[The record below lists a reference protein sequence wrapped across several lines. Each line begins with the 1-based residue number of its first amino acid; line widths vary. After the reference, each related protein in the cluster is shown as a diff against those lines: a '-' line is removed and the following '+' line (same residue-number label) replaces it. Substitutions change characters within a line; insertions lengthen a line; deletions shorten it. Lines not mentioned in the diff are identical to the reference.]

1 MLGLFKKKL
10 LEVNVPVQGEVID
23 IEKVQDEVFSSKM
36 MGDGFAVEPQ
46 ADCVTAPCD
55 GKIVLLSKT
64 KHAIAIE
71 NQGVQLLIHI
81 GLDTVELG
89 GVGFTSYVEQGAQVK
104 KGERL
109 ISFDKD
115 YIAEKGKKLTTIVVI
130 TNMDE
135 KVKKLEKN
143 LQSEAVLTIEVK

>member
-1 MLGLFKKKL
+1 MFGLFKKKL
-10 LEVNVPVQGEVID
+10 LEVSVPVQGEVID
-23 IEKVQDEVFSSKM
+23 IDKVQDEVFSSKM

-46 ADCVTAPCD
+46 SDCVTAPCD

-89 GVGFTSYVEQGAQVK
+89 GVGFTSYVEQGAQIK

-115 YIAEKGKKLTTIVVI
+115 YIVEKGKKLTTIVVI

-143 LQSEAVLTIEVK
+143 LQSDAVLTIEVK